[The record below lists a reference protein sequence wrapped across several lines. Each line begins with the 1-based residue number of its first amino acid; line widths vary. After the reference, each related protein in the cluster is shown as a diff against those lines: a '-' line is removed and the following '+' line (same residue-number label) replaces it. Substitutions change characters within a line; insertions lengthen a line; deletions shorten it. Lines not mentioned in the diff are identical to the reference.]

1 VLRFDLFYRYF
12 VSHNTPQLTTEGPET
27 MYITLGTSTT
37 SFIVNDTS
45 VTLVGVIDN
54 GGGDDGGGDGGGGG
68 AGGGD

>member
-1 VLRFDLFYRYF
+1 
-12 VSHNTPQLTTEGPET
+12 